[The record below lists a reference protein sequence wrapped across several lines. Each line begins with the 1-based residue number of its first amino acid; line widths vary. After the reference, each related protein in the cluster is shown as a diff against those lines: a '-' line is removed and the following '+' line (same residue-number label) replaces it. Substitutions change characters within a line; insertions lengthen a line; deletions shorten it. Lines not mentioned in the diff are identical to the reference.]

1 MFKDKSNEEFIFNYL
16 KDENV
21 SNSVNRALK
30 IKEKTN
36 FEQISYFVGNLMHR
50 IVEYGRKEKKGINS
64 GAQLYKGMK
73 LDTINLFEYI
83 KNEGFVISF
92 SNFISITSKKE
103 LAELNSERNI
113 PLNNRKNKNLFSV
126 MITFNYLHDE
136 GFTPSIFDLSELIP
150 YPDEE
155 EFIAL
160 PFTFFHL
167 VKVKIDESKIV
178 PIELSE
184 AINKYLLFIS

>member
-1 MFKDKSNEEFIFNYL
+1 MQIKNQNDLSINIIDKIFKFYIMFKYKTNEEFIFNYL
-16 KDENV
+16 KEKNV
-21 SNSVNRALK
+21 SNLVNRILK
-30 IKEKTN
+30 RKEKSD

-103 LAELNSERNI
+103 LI
-113 PLNNRKNKNLFSV
+113 
-126 MITFNYLHDE
+126 YL
-136 GFTPSIFDLSELIP
+136 
-150 YPDEE
+150 
-155 EFIAL
+155 
-160 PFTFFHL
+160 
-167 VKVKIDESKIV
+167 
-178 PIELSE
+178 
-184 AINKYLLFIS
+184 